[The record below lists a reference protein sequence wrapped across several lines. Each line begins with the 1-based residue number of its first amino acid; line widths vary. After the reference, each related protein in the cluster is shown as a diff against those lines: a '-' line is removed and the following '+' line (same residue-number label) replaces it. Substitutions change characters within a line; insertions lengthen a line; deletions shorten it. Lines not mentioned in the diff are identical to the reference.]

1 MNSPG
6 RRDDDPRGA
15 GTASAPAA
23 SGGEGFDAPALTP
36 LDTAQRGRGP
46 FVWRFNLLHR
56 LAHGLA
62 MTTFYVLVLTGIPL
76 RYSCAPFSAE
86 LMRLWGGVHGAGL
99 IHRIAAV
106 VMVTYT
112 VLYVGWLA
120 VRFARSDEKKR
131 MLWGYDSMLP
141 HPDDARDFVR
151 QWKWYLTGRDRPRF
165 GRYGYLEKLDF
176 FGEVWGFIIIGG
188 SGILL
193 WFPEFWGA
201 WLPGWWFNVATVF
214 HGYEALIAAGFIF
227 IVHFFN
233 VHLRPDKF
241 PLDAVMFH
249 GRATVD
255 YMEEEHPV
263 LTEER
268 IRERLHEA
276 PSARPD
282 VDAPAPPPTFAQS
295 LIGAALG
302 FLALAVGVLCIGL
315 IVWSVLF
322 C

>member
-1 MNSPG
+1 MDRG
-6 RRDDDPRGA
+6 DDGSRAGSVGPSAGA
-15 GTASAPAA
+15 GRF
-23 SGGEGFDAPALTP
+23 EAPALTP

-46 FVWRFNLLHR
+46 FVWRFNLFHR

-76 RYSCAPFSAE
+76 RYGCAPFSQE
-86 LMRLWGGVHGAGL
+86 LIRLWGGVHRAGL
-99 IHRIAAV
+99 IHRVAAV

-112 VLYVGWLA
+112 AIYLLWLV
-120 VRFARSDEKKR
+120 VRFVRSNEKKR
-131 MLWGYDSMLP
+131 MLWGHDSMLP

-151 QWKWYLTGRDRPRF
+151 QWKWYFTGKDRPRF

-188 SGILL
+188 SGIVL
-193 WFPEFWGA
+193 WFPEFWGS

-214 HGYEALIAAGFIF
+214 HGYEALIAAAFIF
-227 IVHFFN
+227 VVHFFN

-249 GRATVD
+249 GRATLD

-268 IRERLHEA
+268 IRSRLQEA
-276 PSARPD
+276 PSKRPD
-282 VDAPAPPPTFAQS
+282 LDAPAPAPGFITS
-295 LIGAALG
+295 LVGAVLG
-302 FLALAVGVLCIGL
+302 FTALAVGFLCIGL